1 MGKTSQVKFDDERYG
16 FRPLSEAPKNRLD
29 LNNLLMRAKA
39 EERRSKKL
47 NLFIFSGASVVVLV
61 FLMLLNL

>member
-1 MGKTSQVKFDDERYG
+1 MGKVSQAKSDGAGYG

-29 LNNLLMRAKA
+29 LNNLLMRVKA

-61 FLMLLNL
+61 FLMLLSL

>member
-1 MGKTSQVKFDDERYG
+1 MGKVSQAKSDGAGYG

-29 LNNLLMRAKA
+29 LNNLLMRVKA

-47 NLFIFSGASVVVLV
+47 NLIIFSGATAVVLI
-61 FLMLLNL
+61 FLMLLSL

>member
-1 MGKTSQVKFDDERYG
+1 MGKVSQAKSDGTGYG

-47 NLFIFSGASVVVLV
+47 NLFIFSGATVVILV
-61 FLMLLNL
+61 FLMLLSL

>member
-1 MGKTSQVKFDDERYG
+1 MGKVSQAKSDGAGYG
-16 FRPLSEAPKNRLD
+16 FSPLSEAPKNRLD
-29 LNNLLMRAKA
+29 LNNLLMRVKA

-61 FLMLLNL
+61 FLMLLSL

>member
-1 MGKTSQVKFDDERYG
+1 MEKTSRVKSDGEAYG
-16 FRPLSEAPKNRLD
+16 FRPLPEAPKNRLD

-47 NLFIFSGASVVVLV
+47 NLFIFSGATFVVLI
-61 FLMLLNL
+61 FLMLLSL

>member
-1 MGKTSQVKFDDERYG
+1 MKGET
-16 FRPLSEAPKNRLD
+16 PKNRLD
-29 LNNLLMRAKA
+29 LNNLLMRVKK

-61 FLMLLNL
+61 FLMLLSL

>member
-1 MGKTSQVKFDDERYG
+1 MGKVSQAKSDGAGYG
-16 FRPLSEAPKNRLD
+16 HRPLSEAPKNRLD

-39 EERRSKKL
+39 EERRTKKL

-61 FLMLLNL
+61 FLMLLSL